1 MSNFSSSFTDTK
13 CALTANNDNIA
24 HIDQAQANN
33 FAVYTDAQLANLVEN
48 YHKRNATTGPL
59 GDIRDIKREQ
69 LRRQFGNDGEYIVAA
84 IQNLCRISADGQTTY
99 KALYKYL
106 YPELQWIG
114 HKSVK
119 IIMRALGAANL
130 YCITNKLPI
139 FTTPVVQSATH
150 ELSENAANNIFSMYI
165 SLIGHVSE
173 TVDLF
178 TLRHAVDS
186 LDVIS
191 KAFNGD

>member
-1 MSNFSSSFTDTK
+1 MNNISSSDTDTK
-13 CALTANNDNIA
+13 CVPTANKNDMA
-24 HIDQAQANN
+24 HINQPRANN
-33 FAVYTDAQLANLVEN
+33 FAFYTDVQLANLVEN
-48 YHKRNATTGPL
+48 YRKRNATTGPL

-69 LRRQFGNDGEYIVAA
+69 LRRQFGNDGEHVVAA

-106 YPELQWIG
+106 HPELQWIG

-130 YCITNKLPI
+130 YCISNNLPI
-139 FTTPVVQSATH
+139 YTTLVVQSATH
-150 ELSENAANNIFSMYI
+150 ELSENAANNIFNMYI
-165 SLIGHVSE
+165 SLVGHVSE

-178 TLRHAVDS
+178 TLRHAVAS
-186 LDVIS
+186 LEVIS
-191 KAFNGD
+191 KALNGD